1 MKERTKRILVI
12 IFWAAALAWA
22 VIDLLTSCKSIPE
35 PVVVE
40 RVRDVH
46 HHHTDTIH
54 KTDSIR
60 DHTTTIIREL
70 DSAAMSQYGI
80 HLLSQAERAWLVETN
95 RLQREV
101 NQLRET
107 HTDTL
112 TVRDS
117 VPVPYPVVEI
127 KEVPQAFTWWQTAL
141 MGIGVLST
149 SGIILLVVFYFRRQ

>member
-22 VIDLLTSCKSIPE
+22 AIDLLTSCKSIPE

-101 NQLRET
+101 NQLRES

-127 KEVPQAFTWWQTAL
+127 KEVPRDLTWWQYTL
-141 MGIGVLST
+141 MGVGALFLIVM
-149 SGIILLVVFYFRRQ
+149 IVFVVFDGRR